1 MQLFELYRAIRRHNP
16 QMAIRMYQ
24 DLVALRERGIHIEI
38 DTDDDFYV
46 EFQDENEEEMSGFT
60 IQSFSELRAALDL
73 RVPADKVY
81 DSRKESVAR
90 FFNEAID
97 DFLTQEENLL
107 KYAEDHGV
115 YTHCFDWGNWSMTAD
130 IHLPIKTY
138 RLFGQ
143 DYEVTDEVM
152 ARIKEDVECLPTP
165 EESAL

>member
-16 QMAIRMYQ
+16 QMGIRMYQ

-46 EFQDENEEEMSGFT
+46 EFQNENEEEMGGFT

-73 RVPADKVY
+73 RVPAEKVY
-81 DSRKESVAR
+81 DHRKESVAR

-97 DFLTQEENLL
+97 DFLTQEDNLL

-130 IHLPIKTY
+130 IHLPIKKY

-165 EESAL
+165 EESAQ

>member
-46 EFQDENEEEMSGFT
+46 EFQDENEEEMGGFT

-73 RVPADKVY
+73 RVPAEKVY

-152 ARIKEDVECLPTP
+152 ARIKEDVECLSTP

>member
-16 QMAIRMYQ
+16 QMGVHMYR
-24 DLVALRERGIHIEI
+24 DLVALSERGIHIEI

-46 EFQDENEEEMSGFT
+46 EFQNEDEEEMGGFT
-60 IQSFSELRAALDL
+60 IKSFSELRAALDL
-73 RVPADKVY
+73 RVPAEKVY
-81 DSRKESVAR
+81 DSRKESVTR

-97 DFLTQEENLL
+97 DFLTQEVHLL
-107 KYAEDHGV
+107 KYAEEHGV

-143 DYEVTDEVM
+143 EYEVTDEDM

-165 EESAL
+165 EEYAQ

>member
-46 EFQDENEEEMSGFT
+46 EFQDENEEEMGGFT

-73 RVPADKVY
+73 RVPAEKVY

-143 DYEVTDEVM
+143 DYEVTEEDMV
-152 ARIKEDVECLPTP
+152 RIKEDVECLPTP

>member
-16 QMAIRMYQ
+16 NMAIRMYQ

-46 EFQDENEEEMSGFT
+46 EFQDENEEEMGGFT

-73 RVPADKVY
+73 RVPAEKVY

-143 DYEVTDEVM
+143 DYEVTEEDMV
-152 ARIKEDVECLPTP
+152 RIKEDVECLPTP